1 MSAATPSFQDSFY
14 SLTGYS
20 PMRWQS
26 RLFDQLI
33 KGNIPAALDLPTG
46 LGKTSVMAIWLIAL
60 AEQTAAGAVGL
71 PRRLVYVVDRRTVVD
86 QATDEALKLRNT
98 LKARDSNGAAGW
110 IRGAL
115 DKLCVDHN
123 DDASPLAISTL
134 RGELADNRE
143 WQADPGRAA
152 IVIGTVDMIGSR
164 LLFSSYGNVGW
175 KMRAFNAGLIA
186 HDTLIV
192 HDETQLSPAFGELLR
207 QIENGQQ
214 GKPRRLRVLSLSATR
229 RPVNPAQVRD
239 SAPADIFPLT
249 DEDRGEDLVNRRT
262 GAAKAL
268 RFHDAPDV
276 KLLPQRLADLA
287 LAHRDAKA
295 RVLVYVRSPEDAKEV
310 RRVLSKAVGSEAVEV
325 LTGTLRGRERD
336 GLAGTALFKSFIA
349 RLKREPVESS
359 RFLVA
364 TSAGEVGVN
373 LDADHLVCDLTT
385 LDSMIQRL
393 GRVNRLGRDDAD
405 FVARVDVCV
414 APAKDDDL
422 GVRLDKTRSIL
433 KSLPRRD
440 GDAFAASPAELAAIV
455 GADSVVVEEAF
466 SKTPRLRRLTDILL
480 DKWALTSVRDM
491 PGRPPVEDWL
501 HGIEGEPPE
510 TAVAWREEVADLVR
524 HAVDGGDIDDWL
536 EVHPIKAWERL
547 RDRSSRAAECFK
559 KMAARRKEGDPPIGA
574 LLIRPDRKTQRIED
588 LAKLADAGLI
598 ANATVILP
606 KEAGGLSDGLL
617 DGDSRDAT
625 DVADIVPDKSDSAKR
640 ARVRIWRI
648 GEQGWKAQL
657 LGSADGQGDLTNI
670 YSELDVTDLLD
681 KVITKITERFDFK
694 EKERLVLR
702 EDEDEVHVLVAFGES
717 RSIETALDTSAAA
730 RSEQTLLNH
739 LDWTCRAAAAIV
751 ARLGLDIAIR
761 DAVVLAAR
769 WHDQGKDRQSWQRAI
784 GNREP
789 KHPLAKSGHG
799 RFDNRVCAG
808 YRHEFGSLIDAAN
821 DPGIRGNPEQ
831 DLILH
836 LIACHHGRARPH
848 FEEREF
854 DPQASSAANN
864 DAAAEAVR
872 RYARLSRRFGHWQL
886 AWLEALMKCADV
898 IATKRGKDVEELR

>member
-1 MSAATPSFQDSFY
+1 MSRFDDSF
-14 SLTGYS
+14 SLLTGYS
-20 PMRWQS
+20 PMRWQN
-26 RLFDQLI
+26 RLFDLFVRDA
-33 KGNIPAALDLPTG
+33 IPAALDLPTG
-46 LGKTSVMAIWLIAL
+46 LGKTSVLAIWLIAL
-60 AEQTAAGAVGL
+60 AEQAAASAVRL

-98 LKARDSNGAAGW
+98 LKARDANGAAGW

-143 WQADPGRAA
+143 WQADPARPA
-152 IVIGTVDMIGSR
+152 ILVGTVDMIGSR

-192 HDETQLSPAFGELLR
+192 HDETQLSPAFEELLR
-207 QIENGQQ
+207 QIVDGQQ
-214 GKPRRLRVLSLSATR
+214 GQPRCLRVLSLSATR
-229 RPVNPAQVRD
+229 RPMNPAQVRD
-239 SAPADIFPLT
+239 SVAADIFRLT
-249 DEDRGEDLVNRRT
+249 DEDRGEDLVKRRT

-268 RFHDAPDV
+268 RLHPDAPDV
-276 KLLPQRLADLA
+276 KPLPQCLADLA

-336 GLAGTALFKSFIA
+336 GLAGTSLFKSFIA
-349 RLKREPVESS
+349 RLEREPVESS

-422 GVRLDKTRSIL
+422 GVRLDKTSSIL

-440 GDAFAASPAELAAIV
+440 GDAFAASPAQLAAVV
-455 GADSVVVEEAF
+455 GADPVVVEEAF
-466 SKTPRLRRLTDILL
+466 SKTPRLRQLTDILL

-510 TAVAWREEVADLVR
+510 TVVAWREEVADLVR

-547 RDRSSRAAECFK
+547 RERSWRAAECFK

-574 LLIRPDRKTQRIED
+574 LVIRPDRKAQRIED
-588 LAKLADAGLI
+588 PAKLADAGLI

-606 KEAGGLSDGLL
+606 NEAGGLSDGLL
-617 DGDSRDAT
+617 DSDSRDAT

-648 GEQGWKAQL
+648 EEQGWQAQL

-670 YSELDVTDLLD
+670 YSELDVTDSLD
-681 KVITKITERFDFK
+681 KVITKITERLDLK

-717 RSIETALDTSAAA
+717 RSTETALDASAAA
-730 RSEQTLLNH
+730 RNEQTLVNH
-739 LDWTCRAAAAIV
+739 LDWTGRAAAAIV

-789 KHPLAKSGHG
+789 KRPLAKSGHG
-799 RFDNRVCAG
+799 RFDHRVCAG

-854 DPQASSAANN
+854 DPQASSAAND

-872 RYARLSRRFGHWQL
+872 RYARLSRRLGYWQL

-898 IATKRGKDVEELR
+898 IATVRGEEVEELR